1 MNAQDPNL
9 DGLAQLHYGDGDYV
23 VLKLGRF
30 VICAVTGR
38 QIPLDALRYW
48 SIDLQESY
56 VGPGELIE
64 RAAAA

>member
-1 MNAQDPNL
+1 MNAHDPNL

-23 VLKLGRF
+23 VLTPGRF
-30 VICAVTGR
+30 VVCAVTGR

-48 SIDLQESY
+48 SIDLQEPY

-64 RAAAA
+64 RAASA